1 MRSLIALVMLLALAG
16 PLSAQGRPNPER
28 LREQVVA
35 RFIENFRN
43 QAGLTDE
50 QFAQFQ
56 TITRRSWQARRELEQ
71 RQRQVLQALEGQMRP
86 GVAANP
92 DSVATLIDT
101 LIEIQ
106 AGQVARARTD
116 QADYAAFLNPV
127 QRAQLVLS
135 FTRLERQI
143 EQIVRRRMQQ
153 QQQGR

>member
-1 MRSLIALVMLLALAG
+1 MRWLIALVMVLALAE
-16 PLSAQGRPNPER
+16 PVSAQARPNPER

-50 QFAQFQ
+50 QFVQFQ
-56 TITRRSWQARRELEQ
+56 TVTRRSWQARRELEQ
-71 RQRQVLQALEGQMRP
+71 QQRQILQALEGQMRP
-86 GVAANP
+86 GVAADQ

-106 AGQVARARTD
+106 AGQVARARAD
-116 QADYAAFLNPV
+116 QEDYAAFLSPV

>member
-1 MRSLIALVMLLALAG
+1 MRWLMALVTLVALAE
-16 PLSAQGRPNPER
+16 PISAQARPTPER

-50 QFAQFQ
+50 QFARFQ
-56 TITRRSWQARRELEQ
+56 TVTRRSWRTRRELEQ

-86 GVAANP
+86 GVAADQ
-92 DSVATLIDT
+92 DSVAALIDA
-101 LIEIQ
+101 LLEIQ
-106 AGQVARARTD
+106 TGQVARARAD
-116 QADYAAFLNPV
+116 QEDYAAFLNPV
-127 QRAQLVLS
+127 QRGQLVLS

-153 QQQGR
+153 QQGR